1 MITNARPKE
10 DRGSHF
16 YTRDGQACY
25 EVPKVKG
32 GGMRKTHV
40 GDCRKMGLLPSPTT
54 ILRVL
59 NRPQLNDWV
68 VEQAVLAAVTSPR
81 REGEDADA
89 FIHRILHVDQEH
101 NQERDAAADQG
112 TAIHN
117 AIQLSLEGL
126 EYDHTYEPHVKAVRA
141 QIDQFGRAV
150 KTETILIGDAYAGRT
165 DAILE
170 DDETITVV
178 DFKGCNKVPE
188 KAYDEAK
195 MQVASYAKALGNTGN
210 KRVQTLI
217 VYINR
222 NIPGDVKAFLFYD
235 VEWQLDYQK
244 FELLTRYWYLA
255 NNVQWPHQETLS
267 ESEFNRT
274 IISRGVL

>member
-10 DRGSHF
+10 ERGSHF

-25 EVPKVKG
+25 EVPKVK

-54 ILRVL
+54 ILSLLRK
-59 NRPQLNDWV
+59 PQLEEWKM
-68 VEQAVLAAVTSPR
+68 EQAALAVLTSPR
-81 REGEDADA
+81 KEGESLDD
-89 FIHRILHVDQEH
+89 FVYRVLHVDQEH

-170 DDETITVV
+170 NDETITVT
-178 DFKGCNKVPE
+178 DFKGCNKVPDKPYE
-188 KAYDEAK
+188 EAR
-195 MQVASYAKALGNTGN
+195 MQCSAYAKALGNTGN

-255 NNVQWPHQETLS
+255 NNVEWPIM
-267 ESEFNRT
+267 ESLE
-274 IISRGVL
+274 VCP